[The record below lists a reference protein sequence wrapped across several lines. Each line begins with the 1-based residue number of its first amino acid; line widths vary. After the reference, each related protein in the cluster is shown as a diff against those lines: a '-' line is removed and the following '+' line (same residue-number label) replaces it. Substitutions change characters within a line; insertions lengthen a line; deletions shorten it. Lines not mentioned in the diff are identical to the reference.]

1 MSEIRNKIITIS
13 GEPVSGKST
22 VVKSL
27 KKKYEEKGF
36 NVHIISVGQIFREA
50 VKEEYAKLHPD
61 KKDTNLADIQTDE
74 SFIEMRNKI
83 DKMVDKELVA
93 KKGEQ
98 INAKERPNDIYIID
112 SRLAW
117 KNIPNSFAVRLTVDE
132 NIAGRR
138 VFEDKSRGSEDE
150 YKSIEEAAEKTKQR
164 KLGEIERYKQRY
176 GIDLTNPDNYNLI
189 VDTSYSNTEELAELI
204 VSGEELFRE
213 GKHCAK
219 HWASPVHFMP
229 LQLGRITGR
238 PSDTGNTIESLA
250 EDIRENGYHTSI
262 DGVLEIIERD
272 GVKFL
277 LEGNHRVMAGLSA
290 GKTLLPYIV
299 TNRDNALV
307 ADRTLLL
314 KYQKDYMEY
323 LYDYADGLRYYG
335 GKIGELKQFNDF
347 SIDDLLHIDSVKEMM
362 KSLGDTGR

>member
-1 MSEIRNKIITIS
+1 MSEIRNRIITIS

-22 VVKSL
+22 VVKAL

-36 NVHIISVGQIFREA
+36 YVHIISVGQIFREA
-50 VKEEYAKLHPD
+50 AKEEYAKLYPN
-61 KKDTNLADIQTDE
+61 KKDANLADIQEDK
-74 SFIEMRNKI
+74 SFVEIRNKI
-83 DKMVDKELVA
+83 DKMIDKELVA

-98 INAKERPNDIYIID
+98 INSKERPNDIYIID

-117 KNIPNSFAVRLTVDE
+117 QNIPNSFAVRLTVNE
-132 NIAGRR
+132 NIAGSR
-138 VFEDKSRGSEDE
+138 VFEDDSRGSEDE
-150 YKSIEEAAEKTKQR
+150 YQSLEDAVEKTRQR

-176 GIDLTNPDNYNLI
+176 GVDLTNPDNYNLI
-189 VDTSYSNTEELAELI
+189 VDTSYSNTDELAEI
-204 VSGEELFRE
+204 IINGEELYRE
-213 GKHCAK
+213 NKHCAK

-238 PSDTGNTIESLA
+238 PSDIGNTIESLA
-250 EDIRENGYHTSI
+250 EDIKNNGYHTSV

-277 LEGNHRVMAGLSA
+277 LEGNHRVMGGLSA
-290 GKTLLPYIV
+290 GRTLFPYVV
-299 TNRDNALV
+299 TNRDNKLV
-307 ADRTLLL
+307 ENRTLLL

-335 GKIGELKQFNDF
+335 GKVGELEQFKDF
-347 SIDDLLHIDSVKEMM
+347 SINDLLHIDSVRKMM
-362 KSLGDTGR
+362 KSLEIER